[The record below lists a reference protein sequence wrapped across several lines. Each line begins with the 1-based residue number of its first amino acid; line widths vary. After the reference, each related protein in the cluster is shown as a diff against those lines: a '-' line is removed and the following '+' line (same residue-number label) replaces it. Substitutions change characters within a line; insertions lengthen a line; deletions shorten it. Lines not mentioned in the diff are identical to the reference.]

1 MMNYSNIP
9 TYEVKKRWIDMS
21 KYERIDLI
29 NNKLSESNFNYLNFI
44 KVLDAK
50 NDGQVF
56 LSLLSQMSASE
67 RGTFLLDLESLLKS
81 QIDNGINIWLE
92 PIGDKNSLR
101 NLRGI
106 EVKNV

>member
-1 MMNYSNIP
+1 MNYSNIP
-9 TYEVKKRWIDMS
+9 THEVKKIWVDMS
-21 KYERIDLI
+21 KKERIDLI
-29 NNKLSESNFNYLNFI
+29 NNKLSKSNFNYLKFI

-50 NDGQVF
+50 NDGQVI
-56 LSLLSQMSASE
+56 LSLLNQMSASE
-67 RGTFLLDLESLLKS
+67 RGTFLLDLESLLKN

>member
-1 MMNYSNIP
+1 
-9 TYEVKKRWIDMS
+9 
-21 KYERIDLI
+21 
-29 NNKLSESNFNYLNFI
+29 
-44 KVLDAK
+44 
-50 NDGQVF
+50 
-56 LSLLSQMSASE
+56 MSASE